1 MQELLSQLG
10 IDWRLLVSQALNFLL
25 LLAVLRIF
33 AYGPIVKILK
43 ERKKRIE
50 EGLEKSEEA
59 EKRIREISTLKK
71 ERLKEAEIETLAI
84 LKRAEGRAKD
94 AEARMLEEAK
104 KKEAERIAE
113 TEKLLKAKEQEA
125 REAMRKETTELVRSA
140 IVKTVALSPE
150 KIDQEL
156 ISRAVKEASGTKQ

>member
-94 AEARMLEEAK
+94 A
-104 KKEAERIAE
+104 
-113 TEKLLKAKEQEA
+113 
-125 REAMRKETTELVRSA
+125 
-140 IVKTVALSPE
+140 
-150 KIDQEL
+150 
-156 ISRAVKEASGTKQ
+156 